1 MEQLVITASLET
13 LYMVCISMGI
23 GTLIG
28 LIFAIFL
35 VLTKPKGLNPRP
47 FLFHTIELFLNVFR
61 SIPFIILII
70 LMIPFTR
77 FWVGTS
83 IGTTAATLPLTLAA
97 GLLITRVIEDALNTT
112 PKGLIEV
119 GNALGV
125 SHLKIIIQIQL
136 REALPLII
144 SGLTTVAI
152 NVIGFSAMA
161 GTVGG
166 GGLGDL
172 ALRYGYQRYD
182 FTLLLVIVIILV
194 VMVQVVQM
202 IGNSLSIKMQK

>member
-1 MEQLVITASLET
+1 MTQLVIHSILET
-13 LYMVCISMGI
+13 MLMVSISMVLGTIIGI
-23 GTLIG
+23 ILAF
-28 LIFAIFL
+28 LL
-35 VLTKPKGLNPRP
+35 VLTKPSGLWPRSLV
-47 FLFHTIELFLNVFR
+47 FQTLGMFLNAFR

-83 IGTTAATLPLTLAA
+83 IGTAAATLPLTFAA
-97 GLLITRVIEDALNTT
+97 SLLIARVIEDTLNTI

-119 GNALGV
+119 GKALGA
-125 SHLKIIIQIQL
+125 SNLQIILKIQF

-144 SGLTTVAI
+144 SGLTTVSI
-152 NVIGFSAMA
+152 NIIGFSAMA

-172 ALRYGYQRYD
+172 AIRYGYQRYD
-182 FTLLLVIVIILV
+182 FTLLIYIVIILIA
-194 VMVQVVQM
+194 MVQGVQM
-202 IGNSLSIKMQK
+202 VGDYLSTKLKK

>member
-1 MEQLVITASLET
+1 MEQLVINSLIET
-13 LYMVCISMGI
+13 LMMVGISMVLGTAI
-23 GTLIG
+23 GAL
-28 LIFAIFL
+28 FACLL
-35 VLTKPKGLNPRP
+35 VLTKPSGLLPKSFVFN
-47 FLFHTIELFLNVFR
+47 LLGIILNAFR

-70 LMIPFTR
+70 VMIPFTR

-83 IGTTAATLPLTLAA
+83 IGTAAATLPLTFAA
-97 GLLITRVIEDALNTT
+97 SLLIARIIEDALNTI

-119 GNALGV
+119 GIALGI
-125 SHLKIIIQIQL
+125 SNLQIILQIQF

-144 SGLTTVAI
+144 SGLTTVSI
-152 NVIGFSAMA
+152 NIIGFSAMA

-182 FTLLLVIVIILV
+182 FTLLILIVVILI
-194 VMVQVVQM
+194 VMVQCVQM
-202 IGNSLSIKMQK
+202 LGNFLTAYLKK

>member
-1 MEQLVITASLET
+1 MEQLVINSLIET
-13 LYMVCISMGI
+13 LMMVGISMVLGTAI
-23 GTLIG
+23 GAL
-28 LIFAIFL
+28 FACLL
-35 VLTKPKGLNPRP
+35 VLTKPSGLLPKP
-47 FLFHTIELFLNVFR
+47 FIFNLLGIILNAFR

-70 LMIPFTR
+70 VMIPFTR

-83 IGTTAATLPLTLAA
+83 IGTAAATLPLTFAA
-97 GLLITRVIEDALNTT
+97 SLLIARIIEDALNTI

-119 GNALGV
+119 GIALGI
-125 SHLKIIIQIQL
+125 SNLQIILQIQF

-144 SGLTTVAI
+144 SGLTTVSI
-152 NVIGFSAMA
+152 NIIGFSAMA

-182 FTLLLVIVIILV
+182 FTLLILIVIILI
-194 VMVQVVQM
+194 VMVQCVQM
-202 IGNSLSIKMQK
+202 LGDFLSAFLKK

>member
-1 MEQLVITASLET
+1 MEQLVIHSIIET
-13 LYMVCISMGI
+13 LMMVSISMILGTTI
-23 GTLIG
+23 GVILAG
-28 LIFAIFL
+28 CL
-35 VLTKPKGLNPRP
+35 VLTKPSGLWPHP
-47 FLFHTIELFLNVFR
+47 FIFQTLGMALNAFR

-83 IGTTAATLPLTLAA
+83 IGTAAATLPLTFAA
-97 GLLITRVIEDALNTT
+97 SLLIARVIEDALNTI

-119 GNALGV
+119 GKALGA
-125 SHLKIIIQIQL
+125 SNLQIILAIQF

-144 SGLTTVAI
+144 SGLTTVSI
-152 NVIGFSAMA
+152 NIIGFSAMA

-172 ALRYGYQRYD
+172 AIRYGYQRYD
-182 FTLLLVIVIILV
+182 FTLLIIIVIILIA
-194 VMVQVVQM
+194 MVQCVQM
-202 IGNSLSIKMQK
+202 VGDSLSTKLKK

>member
-1 MEQLVITASLET
+1 MEQLVFQSFLET
-13 LYMVCISMGI
+13 LIMVSISMGL

-28 LIFAIFL
+28 MILATFL
-35 VLTKPKGLNPRP
+35 VLTKPQGLLPKP
-47 FLFHTIELFLNVFR
+47 WIYHSLEIFLNTFR

-83 IGTTAATLPLTLAA
+83 IGTGAATLPLTVAA
-97 GLLITRVIEDALNTT
+97 SLLITRIIEDALNTI

-119 GNALGV
+119 GKALGATNLQII
-125 SHLKIIIQIQL
+125 LKIQL
-136 REALPLII
+136 LEALPLII
-144 SGLTTVAI
+144 SGLTTITI

-172 ALRYGYQRYD
+172 AIRYGYQRYD
-182 FTLLLVIVIILV
+182 FTLLIVIVIILIL
-194 VMVQVVQM
+194 MVQCVQM
-202 IGNSLSIKMQK
+202 VGNFLSKKLMK